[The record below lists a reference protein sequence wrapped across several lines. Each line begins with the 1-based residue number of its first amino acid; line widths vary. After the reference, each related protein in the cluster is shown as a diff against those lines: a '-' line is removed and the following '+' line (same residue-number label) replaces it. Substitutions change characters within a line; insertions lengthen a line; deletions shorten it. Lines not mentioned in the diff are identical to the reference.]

1 MSMLS
6 EFKEFAVKGNAID
19 LAVGVVIGAAFGKIV
34 NSLVND
40 VIMPP
45 IGLLLNGVDF
55 TKLALVLNRGPDGA
69 AIASLKY
76 GNFIQTAIEFLV
88 IAWCV
93 FLVVKVINR
102 LRRFGEKP
110 AAKPA

>member
-6 EFKEFAVKGNAID
+6 EFREFAVKGNAID
-19 LAVGVVIGAAFGKIV
+19 LAVGIVIGAAFGKIV

-45 IGLLLNGVDF
+45 IGMLLNGVDF
-55 TKLALVLNRGPDGA
+55 TALAVVLKRGPDGVA
-69 AIASLKY
+69 TASLKY
-76 GNFIQTAIEFLV
+76 GTFIQAVIEFLV

-93 FLVVKVINR
+93 FLLVKLLNR
-102 LRRFGEKP
+102 LRRMGEKP
-110 AAKPA
+110 APKPA